1 MFDLFISYSSYDR
14 PWAKRL
20 YDDVR
25 YNFPTINIFW
35 DRDPAAIPPAA
46 NWAQVL
52 ENEAKAAKHLV
63 VIWSRKAEERPTQ
76 LAAEIEGFKQ
86 SRHVGDKRTLFYLP
100 LDDSNY
106 ANLGQA
112 QGFSEFGRHVRSGGG
127 RPGHVEAR
135 HRSRSG

>member
-20 YDDVR
+20 YDDVH

-76 LAAEIEGFKQ
+76 LAAEIE
-86 SRHVGDKRTLFYLP
+86 SRDIALDRTPQYPALHTARH
-100 LDDSNY
+100 SW
-106 ANLGQA
+106 
-112 QGFSEFGRHVRSGGG
+112 GRRKVRRSG
-127 RPGHVEAR
+127 
-135 HRSRSG
+135 